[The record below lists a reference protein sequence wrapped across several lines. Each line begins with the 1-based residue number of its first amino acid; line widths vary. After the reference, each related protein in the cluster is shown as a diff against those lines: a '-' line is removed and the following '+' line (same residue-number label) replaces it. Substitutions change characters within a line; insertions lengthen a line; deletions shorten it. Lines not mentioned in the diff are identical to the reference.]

1 MIFKRRLLHIAACV
15 FAILS
20 ISPVA
25 IGIDITIDYD
35 EYLVSPY
42 SYMTCYILDVGIPPL
57 LSSGLNML

>member
-1 MIFKRRLLHIAACV
+1 MIFKRRPLYIAACV

-20 ISPVA
+20 VSPVT

-42 SYMTCYILDVGIPPL
+42 IYDVSSHLSTPPL
-57 LSSGLNML
+57 MLCGLTEIG

>member
-1 MIFKRRLLHIAACV
+1 MIFKRRPLYNTACV

-35 EYLVSPY
+35 EYLVST
-42 SYMTCYILDVGIPPL
+42 SICDVCSNIRYW
-57 LSSGLNML
+57 

>member
-1 MIFKRRLLHIAACV
+1 MIFKRRVLYNAACV

-35 EYLVSPY
+35 EYLVSTSIY
-42 SYMTCYILDVGIPPL
+42 DVCSEGGYQHKSIQCC
-57 LSSGLNML
+57 